1 MPMPEI
7 AGETIAEIYR
17 EGVGILRGAGVESPS
32 FDAVCLLEKAFG
44 FTRQGLLLYG
54 EQLAKAAQA
63 AEFRR
68 MVQERA
74 AGRPLQYILGEWP
87 FWDLTLRVGEGVLIP
102 REDTETLV
110 RTAADMLCGF
120 SGPQVLDLC
129 AGSGAV
135 GLALARE
142 LRGRRYAA
150 WNGTKKR
157 PFSCRKTCAVTRS
170 LRCGMYRGMC
180 WIRCLPHSFP
190 VWMPL

>member
-74 AGRPLQYILGEWP
+74 GARPLQ
-87 FWDLTLRVGEGVLIP
+87 
-102 REDTETLV
+102 
-110 RTAADMLCGF
+110 
-120 SGPQVLDLC
+120 
-129 AGSGAV
+129 
-135 GLALARE
+135 
-142 LRGRRYAA
+142 
-150 WNGTKKR
+150 
-157 PFSCRKTCAVTRS
+157 
-170 LRCGMYRGMC
+170 
-180 WIRCLPHSFP
+180 
-190 VWMPL
+190 